1 MTASLED
8 WLAQL
13 KKAEA
18 LVLAT
23 NPTEIAKLEAQLGLS
38 QNVAVAH
45 MLEST
50 DWGVER
56 FPQLQNGNGDFEDRL
71 AALRASWDDWKSTSS

>member
-1 MTASLED
+1 MTASLKD

-13 KKAEA
+13 EKVEA

-23 NPTEIAKLEAQLGLS
+23 NPTEIVRLETLLGLS
-38 QNVAVAH
+38 QPLAVAH

-56 FPQLQNGNGDFEDRL
+56 FPQFQRGNGDFEDRL
-71 AALRASWDDWKSTSS
+71 AALRASWDDWKSA